1 MNFAINKAQLRYN
14 SSMTYLAILGRQ
26 PKISLAELEAK
37 FSKVHQVSPEL
48 AEFENS
54 IEPNIDRLGGS
65 LKLAVKLENSALDFL
80 RQLPEGKITLG
91 VSDYSKGAS
100 KRSAQSEA
108 LKLKKILTRHG
119 RSVRV
124 LENKSSILS
133 TATSHHNQIGAKKN
147 RIELV
152 KFGSTWYHV
161 VGVQNIT
168 AYAKRDQARPARDAK
183 VGMLPP
189 KLAQILINLCGD
201 LPARTCILDPFCG
214 TGVVLQEAARMGYQV
229 YGTDL
234 NPRMVEYTGKNL
246 KWAKIKDFK
255 VELGDATNYQW
266 QPPIGA
272 IVCEAYLGPPMSAPP
287 IDIKL
292 KEVKQQGQTLIK
304 TFLKNLSSQ
313 IASNTP
319 VVLAIPAW
327 RRTDGSYARLNLL
340 DEIKKMGY
348 NSGKYK
354 NLSHED
360 MIYYREGQIV
370 AREIIVLRKI

>member
-1 MNFAINKAQLRYN
+1 
-14 SSMTYLAILGRQ
+14 MTYLAILGRQ

-65 LKLAVKLENSALDFL
+65 LKLAVKLENSTLDFL

-133 TATSHHNQIGAKKN
+133 TATSHHNKIGAKKN

-161 VGVQNIT
+161 FGVQNIT

-354 NLSHED
+354 NLSQED